1 MKNTSLIANMISSS
15 CSVVD
20 THVYIGT
27 PMYGGLCYH
36 GYTSS
41 LINNILDL
49 KKHKIN
55 VDWQFIGNESLITRG
70 RNYIADSFLKS
81 SCSHLMFIDADI
93 SFDNDAIRKLLE
105 SKEDF
110 VCAPYPKKFIDWKT
124 IKQKGLFSN
133 PSQLKNFGAS
143 YVINYLDSRDIPLP
157 NKKGLIEIKHAG
169 TGFMLLSR
177 EVFKKMISSC
187 KQARASNFGQFSN
200 WYTEYFKTN
209 VDADGVLQS
218 EDWVFCN
225 QWRDLGGKIWLMQ
238 DIKLDHIGTYTYEGD
253 ILSYGANIT

>member
-1 MKNTSLIANMISSS
+1 MRKTS
-15 CSVVD
+15 
-20 THVYIGT
+20 VYVGT

-36 GYTSS
+36 GYASS

-49 KKHKIN
+49 KQHKIG
-55 VDWQFIGNESLITRG
+55 VEWQFIGNESLITRG

-93 SFDNDAIRKLLE
+93 SFDRDAIRKLLM

-124 IKQKGLFSN
+124 IKQKGMFADH
-133 PSQLKNFGAS
+133 SQLKNYGAS
-143 YVINYLDSRDIPLP
+143 YVINYLDSRDIPQP
-157 NKKGLIEIKHAG
+157 NNKGLIPILHAG

-177 EVFKKMISSC
+177 EVFIKMRSSC
-187 KQARASNFGQFSN
+187 RQARASNFGDFSN
-200 WYTEYFKTN
+200 WYTEYFKTD

-225 QWRDLGGKIWLMQ
+225 QWKDLGGKIWLMQ

-253 ILSYGANIT
+253 ILTYGANIT